1 MIVSEKIKL
10 FIKNIPEKT
19 GVYQYFDKTDKLLYV
34 GKAKNLKKRVRSYF
48 TKSHKSNRLKI
59 LVKKIEEIKYVLVGS
74 EMDALLLENSLIKE
88 HKPTYNVMLRD
99 DKTYPWICIKNER
112 FPRVF
117 MTRRV
122 IKDGSDYFGPYTSTK
137 IVSVLLKLCH
147 QLYPL
152 RSCNYNLSQKNIENK
167 KFTVCLEYHIDNCLG
182 PCIGEQSNEEY
193 LNSINHIRKII
204 QGDLYSVKQSMKK
217 EMKRFAEKMEFEKA
231 QEIKESLDLLIGY
244 QSKSMIVNPKITDVD
259 VFSIYTKDDLAF
271 INYLKIDQGSVTRS
285 QNLEIKKK
293 LNESDERLL
302 ELAII
307 ELRARFNSSCK
318 KVYSSINIETS
329 FEDFSVIVPK
339 IGDKKRVIDL
349 SLRNAKSAY
358 IEKLNRKEQSMAK
371 RGGSRVLNQ
380 LKKDLNLAFT
390 PKHIECFDI
399 SNIQGENPIA
409 SCVVFKN
416 GKPSK
421 KDYRYFKIKTVDGI
435 DDFASIEEVVYRRYN
450 RVLKEKGSLADFIII
465 DGGKGQ
471 LSSAVKSLKKLKLY
485 KKVSV
490 IGVAKRLE
498 EIFFPEISE
507 PLYLDKRS
515 EGIRL
520 IKRIRD
526 EAHRFAIT
534 NHRKQR
540 DKTALELPLQKI
552 KGFGKKTIE
561 KLIQE
566 YGSIKNVEYAKK
578 LDLEDL
584 IGKKKTQIFLK
595 AKNG

>member
-10 FIKNIPEKT
+10 VIKNIPEKT
-19 GVYQYFDKTDKLLYV
+19 GVYQYYDKTDKLLYV

-59 LVKKIEEIKYVLVGS
+59 LVKKIEEIKYVLVVS

-182 PCIGEQSNEEY
+182 PCVGEQSNEEY

-358 IEKLNRKEQSMAK
+358 IEKLNRKEQRIAK

-435 DDFASIEEVVYRRYN
+435 DDFASIEEVVYRRYY
-450 RVLKEKGSLADFIII
+450 RILKEKGSLADFIII

-485 KKVSV
+485 KKVGV

-515 EGIRL
+515 ESIRL
-520 IKRIRD
+520 IKRVRD

-561 KLIQE
+561 KLIQK
-566 YGSIKNVEYAKK
+566 YGSIKNAENAEKQE
-578 LDLEDL
+578 LEDL
-584 IGKKKTQIFLK
+584 IGKKKTIRLL
-595 AKNG
+595 GISDI